1 MYHWYTFVLKVVK
14 TTLLV
19 LGALHFYITAWTAR
33 ICNLAIG
40 SMGKLVNPFASHAKD
55 PRFEPEWNQVAQASC
70 HVHFFVLSNPETL
83 N

>member
-1 MYHWYTFVLKVVK
+1 MGTIS
-14 TTLLV
+14 
-19 LGALHFYITAWTAR
+19 LGGPMQSSKR
-33 ICNLAIG
+33 IA